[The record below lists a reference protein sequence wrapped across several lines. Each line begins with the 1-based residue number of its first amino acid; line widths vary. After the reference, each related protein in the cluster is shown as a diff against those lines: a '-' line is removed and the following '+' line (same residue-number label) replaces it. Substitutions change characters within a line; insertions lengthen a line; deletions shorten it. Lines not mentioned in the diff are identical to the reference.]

1 MPENIAAG
9 FQKQNFR
16 PAEPKSLCLL
26 SPSAWSLC
34 MEKSGL
40 SQPVEKW
47 AEYWDWKF
55 GGFKSTA
62 KIQSLL
68 QENLIL
74 IHL

>member
-1 MPENIAAG
+1 
-9 FQKQNFR
+9 
-16 PAEPKSLCLL
+16 
-26 SPSAWSLC
+26 

-47 AEYWDWKF
+47 AEYWVWKF

-74 IHL
+74 IPL

>member
-1 MPENIAAG
+1 
-9 FQKQNFR
+9 
-16 PAEPKSLCLL
+16 
-26 SPSAWSLC
+26 

-47 AEYWDWKF
+47 AEYWDRKF

-74 IHL
+74 IPL